1 MAPEQEQEIQ
11 ARVLM
16 ENTMAL
22 LLEAHETRSQ
32 RRQKVQGGTWNKFE
46 RDHNEYF
53 RKRFILE

>member
-1 MAPEQEQEIQ
+1 
-11 ARVLM
+11 M